1 MVALGLRCGA
11 QASYFRASRCRAWA
25 LGAWAF
31 VGVWHVESLQTRD
44 LLGLAGRFCTTRKSL
59 NQFLRYLYFVWKVL
73 FHCTE
78 INYQYFSLKR

>member
-44 LLGLAGRFCTTRKSL
+44 LLGLAGGFCTARDIPQSVFKILIFCVESA
-59 NQFLRYLYFVWKVL
+59 
-73 FHCTE
+73 
-78 INYQYFSLKR
+78 FSLYRD

>member
-44 LLGLAGRFCTTRKSL
+44 LLGLAGRFCTTREVPQSVFKIL
-59 NQFLRYLYFVWKVL
+59 IFGVENA
-73 FHCTE
+73 
-78 INYQYFSLKR
+78 FSLYRD